1 MDGNTWLWIALIA
14 FLIFCCV
21 PMLRMGWGRRPSGP
35 TDKGNPG
42 SGPSEGE
49 GSG

>member
-21 PMLRMGWGRRPSGP
+21 PMLRVGWRRRPSGP
-35 TDKGNPG
+35 TEKGGLSERDG
-42 SGPSEGE
+42 SG
-49 GSG
+49 

>member
-1 MDGNTWLWIALIA
+1 MDGNTWLWVALIA

-35 TDKGNPG
+35 ARKGNAE
-42 SGPSEGE
+42 SGPSDRE